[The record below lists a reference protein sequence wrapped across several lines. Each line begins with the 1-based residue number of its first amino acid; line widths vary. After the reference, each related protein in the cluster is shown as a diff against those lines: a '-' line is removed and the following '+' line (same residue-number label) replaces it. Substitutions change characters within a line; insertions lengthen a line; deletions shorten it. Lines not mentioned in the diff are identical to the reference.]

1 MPNISITDTQ
11 GQTRIVDVQSGLSL
25 METLRDLGYE
35 EILAMCGGCCSC
47 ATCHVY
53 IDDSKCETLTPMEED
68 EQMIVEMT
76 DNYNSESSRLSC
88 QIELGDGHKG
98 LQVTIVET
106 D

>member
-1 MPNISITDTQ
+1 
-11 GQTRIVDVQSGLSL
+11 
-25 METLRDLGYE
+25 MESLRDLGYE

-53 IDDSKCETLTPMEED
+53 LDDSNCVALDPMEED
-68 EQMIVEMT
+68 EEMIVEMT
-76 DNYNSESSRLSC
+76 DNYNSELSRLSC
-88 QIELGDGHKG
+88 QIEITDQHEG